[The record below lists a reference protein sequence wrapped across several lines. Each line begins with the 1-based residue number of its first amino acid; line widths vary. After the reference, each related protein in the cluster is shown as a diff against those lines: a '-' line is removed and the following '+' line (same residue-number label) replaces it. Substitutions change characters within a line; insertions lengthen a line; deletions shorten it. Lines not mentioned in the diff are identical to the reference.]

1 MQILVLKAN
10 SDHPLN
16 KNTVMN
22 GMKGVVAGYKALNKV
37 KPNDKIRILT
47 DTDRVIHATV
57 NKVDEMPSNDK
68 KVAIYYTQN
77 NQVVWNQGWQKY
89 VGQKLMTGM
98 IVMDENDLPA

>member
-22 GMKGVVAGYKALNKV
+22 GMKGIVAGYKALGKV
-37 KPNDKIRILT
+37 QPTDKIRILT
-47 DTDRVIHATV
+47 DTNRVIHATV
-57 NKVDEMPSNDK
+57 NQVDKMPSNDE
-68 KVAIYYTQN
+68 KVAIYYTQDS
-77 NQVVWNQGWQKY
+77 QVTWDQGWQKY
-89 VGQKLMTGM
+89 VGKKLMTGM